1 VSIVSGRLV
10 VGANAL
16 DAMLAAFPGGSIT
29 GAPKYRACEI
39 ICHVEANGRGP
50 YCGTLG
56 YVGFDGNA
64 DWNILIRTFVVR
76 EDSITFSAG
85 GGVTVGSDPAMEYA
99 ESLHKAEG
107 MLSVFESTV
116 AGGST

>member
-1 VSIVSGRLV
+1 MAKRDNDLTSCLMTYLIELEE
-10 VGANAL
+10 N
-16 DAMLAAFPGGSIT
+16 
-29 GAPKYRACEI
+29 E
-39 ICHVEANGRGP
+39 RGP

-64 DWNILIRTFVVR
+64 DLNILIRTFVVHA
-76 EDSITFSAG
+76 DSITFSAG

-107 MLSVFESTV
+107 MLSAFEATV
-116 AGGST
+116 SGGST